1 MKKIFIFVQF
11 VVLLTAVFSSCS
23 DSKTYA
29 ELLSEEKDAISK
41 FIADSGYVVINNF
54 EGDSLYNPATK
65 KLVRMSNGMYL
76 AIINKGSKTDT
87 AVPYVTKVT
96 YRFKLAKVLTGSDT
110 SYISNY
116 YNFRDAYPNQF
127 IYKAQ
132 ATTQSYHYTSGTT
145 MLCEAIQLPITFLGN
160 GAIVKMI
167 IPSKISF
174 TDYQSSVKPLYISE
188 LKYTFSK
195 QD

>member
-1 MKKIFIFVQF
+1 MKKISIFIQF
-11 VVLLTAVFSSCS
+11 VLLLTAIFSSCS

-29 ELLSEEKDAISK
+29 ELLAEEKDAISK

-65 KLVRMSNGMYL
+65 KLVKMSNGMYL

-87 AVPYVTKVT
+87 AVPYITTVTF
-96 YRFKLAKVLTGSDT
+96 RFKMAKVLTGNDT
-110 SYISNY
+110 SYVSNY
-116 YNFRDAYPNQF
+116 FNFRDSSPNLF
-127 IYKAQ
+127 KYKAQ
-132 ATTQSYHYTSGTT
+132 ATTQSYHYTSGRT
-145 MLCEAIQLPITFLGN
+145 MLCEAIQYPMDFLGN

-195 QD
+195 QE